1 MIFAP
6 HHRLEVLARLRQL
19 AEDRGAQIVE
29 FAVALPL
36 LIVFVVG
43 IFDFSGAFTLKQK
56 LTNIS
61 RDAARL
67 AAADPAT
74 DILKP
79 NSNVPASVDDA
90 YQAILRYF
98 NVNNLNNC
106 GITEA
111 PSGTGPPMWTFS
123 APSTSAPCGLTIII
137 NRGYY
142 LPAGTATRTTPSTC
156 EPSTG
161 AGLQVVATCVTIQY
175 SYQWHFGKVA
185 NLLGPGTTL
194 PQNLTVT
201 SIAMNEN

>member
-1 MIFAP
+1 MIFARHDRP
-6 HHRLEVLARLRQL
+6 GALEQSNCLA
-19 AEDRGAQIVE
+19 DVRGAQIVE

-36 LIVFVVG
+36 LVVFVVG

-67 AAADPAT
+67 AAADAAT

-79 NSNVPASVDDA
+79 RSTVPASVDDS

-98 NVNNLNNC
+98 IVNNLNNC

-111 PSGTGPPMWTFS
+111 STGTAPTWIFTSPSGS
-123 APSTSAPCGLTIII
+123 LPCSLTITI

-142 LPAGTATRTTPSTC
+142 LPAAAATQIAPADCQPATGTGP
-156 EPSTG
+156 
-161 AGLQVVATCVTIQY
+161 QVVATCVNIQY
-175 SYQWHFGKVA
+175 SYHWHFGKVA

-194 PQNLTVT
+194 PQNIIVT